1 MKTMIYCA
9 AIAAL
14 CAIPHWA
21 EAQGAFC
28 EQDSHG
34 YTNCGFYTMAQC
46 RQALAG
52 MGGTC
57 SPNPAAKP
65 TAEQPQTSKKRTRP
79 DR

>member
-1 MKTMIYCA
+1 MKVIIWCA

-14 CAIPHWA
+14 CALPGRA
-21 EAQGAFC
+21 GAQGAFC
-28 EQDSHG
+28 AQDSHG

-65 TAEQPQTSKKRTRP
+65 APEQPQTRKRVRP
-79 DR
+79 DG